1 MSNIVFIGA
10 GDRGSYQMR
19 GIQTVQA
26 IEKYHGLKTL
36 YTSSSY
42 FLDNIDTIKNHIFI
56 FVGEPIFH
64 CQSVDNLIKL
74 SKNNILIYDVVDNFC
89 FNHTNI
95 FDNKSLIDSYKHLT
109 ALIHPN
115 SYSKIKAKEIL
126 PWMNHVVIPHQW
138 DIRNENIPTPELDYI
153 DKAAYIGDLRGFW
166 LDQDILKDYV
176 DVFNDPFSF
185 NGKHALYNVHISF
198 RPDNSKDYLYKPCT
212 KLAISSCF
220 RSILLCNN
228 EEAIKDIVGDAYQ
241 FYIKSHYDVIN
252 KMDWIRGM
260 GYEDLNYF
268 RETTLA
274 IRNYLSPMQT
284 SNRYINL
291 LKEYI

>member
-26 IEKYHGLKTL
+26 IEKYYGLKTL

-42 FLDNIDTIKNHIFI
+42 FLDKINTIKNHIFI

-64 CQSVDNLIKL
+64 CQSINNLIKL
-74 SKNNILIYDVVDNFC
+74 SENNILIYDVIDNFC
-89 FNHTNI
+89 FDQTNI
-95 FDNKSLIDSYKHLT
+95 FDNKALIEPYKHLT

-126 PWMNHVVIPHQW
+126 PWINHVVIPHQW
-138 DIRNENIPTPELDYI
+138 DIRNENVSIPESHYI
-153 DKAAYIGDLRGFW
+153 NKAAYIGDLRGFR

-176 DVFNDPFSF
+176 HVINDPFSF
-185 NGKHALYNVHISF
+185 NDKHTLYNIHISF
-198 RPDNSKDYLYKPCT
+198 RLDESKDYLYKPCT

-220 RSILLCNN
+220 KSILLCNN

-241 FYIKSHYDVIN
+241 FYIKSYQDVID
-252 KMDWIRGM
+252 KMNWLRGM
-260 GYEDLNYF
+260 SQNDINYF
-268 RETTLA
+268 RENTLA
-274 IRNYLSPMQT
+274 IKDYLSPKQT
-284 SNRYINL
+284 ANRYINL
-291 LKEYI
+291 LKECI